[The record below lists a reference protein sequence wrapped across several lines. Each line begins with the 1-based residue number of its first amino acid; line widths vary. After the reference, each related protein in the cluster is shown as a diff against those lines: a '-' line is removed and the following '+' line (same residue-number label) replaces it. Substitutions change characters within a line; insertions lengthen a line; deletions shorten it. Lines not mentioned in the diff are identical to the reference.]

1 MAPPACS
8 LAALTPLPLL
18 SLPDVNECEMS
29 LALCGGFP
37 CENVDG
43 SFLCICPNDNEEF
56 DPVTNQCRSRGNRT
70 GLELTGT
77 RGSSFYFPI
86 IQERGFPL
94 NERGSFHCPNN
105 EVSDEVEANSASV
118 CSRTKFIELKL
129 STCCLAGPPLNP
141 GERPEGL
148 HFKLI
153 SSPG

>member
-1 MAPPACS
+1 MQYILFECPFFMSSKIVSCGLFCLVLCCPDA
-8 LAALTPLPLL
+8 LPLL

-77 RGSSFYFPI
+77 HGS
-86 IQERGFPL
+86 
-94 NERGSFHCPNN
+94 
-105 EVSDEVEANSASV
+105 
-118 CSRTKFIELKL
+118 
-129 STCCLAGPPLNP
+129 
-141 GERPEGL
+141 
-148 HFKLI
+148 
-153 SSPG
+153 